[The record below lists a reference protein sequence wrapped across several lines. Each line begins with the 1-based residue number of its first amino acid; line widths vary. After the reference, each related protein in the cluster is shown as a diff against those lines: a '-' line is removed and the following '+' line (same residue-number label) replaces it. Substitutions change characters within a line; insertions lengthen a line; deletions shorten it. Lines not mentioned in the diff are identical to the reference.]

1 MLRLLIPAMLVLSV
15 LSLEAAGQD
24 DDEFDFDRRPR
35 RPAPIPD
42 DFDDMPGQPTFVPER
57 QPSRRAPSELDRR
70 PRREPLPATRPN
82 REAPRSAGE
91 LPRPPLKYI
100 FAGSQGTF
108 AVIGGSGQ
116 AAYRRQTQ
124 PYLVGLRYVRRDERF
139 SYWWAAVGDPTALQ
153 WAFSRRAGPDGRHT
167 VWQRTPA
174 GWRYFDRAIVSKPR

>member
-1 MLRLLIPAMLVLSV
+1 MLHFLLIAPVVLTSLSV
-15 LSLEAAGQD
+15 GLAYQD

-57 QPSRRAPSELDRR
+57 QPSRRAPGERDRR
-70 PRREPLPATRPN
+70 LRREPLRARRPN
-82 REAPRSAGE
+82 REVSQAAGE

-116 AAYRRQTQ
+116 AAYQRQRQ

-174 GWRYFDRAIVSKPR
+174 GWRYFDRAVVSKPR